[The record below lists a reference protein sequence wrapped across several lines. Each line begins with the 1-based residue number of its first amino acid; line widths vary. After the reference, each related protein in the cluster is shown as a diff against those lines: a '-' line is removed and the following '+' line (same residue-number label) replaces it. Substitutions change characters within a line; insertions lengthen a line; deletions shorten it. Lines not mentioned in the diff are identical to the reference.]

1 MRRKEQM
8 ENTGKRFS
16 KRDAW
21 LLAAAAL
28 VILVVFVIFRQFSG
42 GSGSTVTVTVGGE
55 VYGTYSLDEDQ
66 EIDIKINGTVTNVLV
81 IRDHQADMTEAGCP
95 DQLCVRQKAISKDH
109 ETIVCLPNQVVAE
122 VSNPNGENELD
133 DVAN

>member
-16 KRDAW
+16 KRDAL

-81 IRDHQADMTEAGCP
+81 IRDHQADMTEADCP